1 MKLTIIQHFL
11 AQIHCTI
18 VAFSTMCND
27 FLVPHF
33 SNDVVHWQTNL
44 KPRNIQKE
52 HVKINQKVISPFSI
66 HYTTVW
72 CIKIKGI
79 RARIKRDH
87 CSFHWIFWWI
97 KTKYSWSFL
106 LLSHF
111 EKRRGQDVSFFF
123 NLWYITTKCRA
134 DIWCLA
140 RTTDTPM

>member
-66 HYTTVW
+66 HYTTV
-72 CIKIKGI
+72 
-79 RARIKRDH
+79 
-87 CSFHWIFWWI
+87 
-97 KTKYSWSFL
+97 
-106 LLSHF
+106 
-111 EKRRGQDVSFFF
+111 
-123 NLWYITTKCRA
+123 
-134 DIWCLA
+134 
-140 RTTDTPM
+140 